1 MSTLPYAI
9 SLPYNNN
16 RVGVVIGNISNML
29 PHRENANRTIIHIVG
44 GGFVFAD
51 LPVHEIVD
59 IINATVDGDD
69 V

>member
-1 MSTLPYAI
+1 MTLPYAI

-29 PHRENANRTIIHIVG
+29 PRRENASRTIIHIVG

-51 LPVHEIVD
+51 LPVSDIVSR
-59 IINATVDGDD
+59 INNLLDGDD